1 MRFGHIAG
9 DRMLDLVNTVAW
21 RRGGPRR
28 TESLRTY
35 ADVVE
40 WCLESELIDQDEA
53 AALRGLA
60 ERDGA
65 AAEREREQVVAAREK
80 VYGVL
85 FADDAEA
92 AAGLAHLYR
101 AAIAAADLVPADG
114 RWRWQERETDL
125 RLPRHRIV
133 RGLVALT
140 QRDDLDRLHQCEDAA
155 CGWVYLDTS
164 PRRNRRWCD
173 TKDCGDRNRA
183 RAYYARQKQKQKQ
196 KQTEIETETET
207 QAQMQTQ

>member
-1 MRFGHIAG
+1 MSVRTSPRGAPPPTAIAPATSCRPPRAG
-9 DRMLDLVNTVAW
+9 RGSGW
-21 RRGGPRR
+21 RRG
-28 TESLRTY
+28 E
-35 ADVVE
+35 
-40 WCLESELIDQDEA
+40 DEA
-53 AALRGLA
+53 AALRDLA

-92 AAGLAHLYR
+92 AAGLVRLYR

-114 RWRWQERETDL
+114 RWRWRERETDL

-140 QRDDLDRLHQCEDAA
+140 RRDDLDRLHQCEDAT

-183 RAYYARQKQKQKQ
+183 RAYYARQKQKQ
-196 KQTEIETETET
+196 TETET
-207 QAQMQTQ
+207 RTRTQ